1 MQHYECK
8 KVENCFG
15 GTYVYEYRLGIK
27 NSEEFLEGFKPLA
40 AIKYYKNFP
49 RPFFQAVFTDG
60 TTVKGVIA
68 DSVIKVSFPENDALE
83 SKQSFETVLEAMLV
97 QWLANRGEIA
107 DL

>member
-15 GTYVYEYRLGIK
+15 GTHVYEYRLGIK
-27 NSEEFLEGFKPLA
+27 TAEEFLEGFKPLTS
-40 AIKYYKNFP
+40 IKYYKKFP
-49 RPFFQAVFTDG
+49 RPFFQAVFADG

-68 DSVIKVSFPENDALE
+68 DSVIKVSFPDSDALE
-83 SKQSFETVLEAMLV
+83 NKQNFETVLEAMLV
-97 QWLANRGEIA
+97 QWLANKGEMT